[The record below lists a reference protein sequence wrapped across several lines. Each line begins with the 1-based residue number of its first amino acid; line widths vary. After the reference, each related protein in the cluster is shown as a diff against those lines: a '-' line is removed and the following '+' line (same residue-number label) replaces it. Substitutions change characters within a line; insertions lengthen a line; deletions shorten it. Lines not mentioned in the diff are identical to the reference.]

1 MTVEKPVLDEAPVN
15 SFHKRIVLVA
25 MGGPFCDGYLLGI
38 IAVAL
43 PQLTTRL
50 GLDTIGSGLVAASAL
65 LGVFLGGLIF
75 GPVTDRVGRRLM
87 YVLNLVVFVV
97 CSVLQF
103 WIAET
108 WQLVVLRLITG
119 IAIGADYPI
128 ASALT
133 AELVPRK
140 LRGPA
145 LSGLVLAWW
154 LGYGMSF
161 WAGWAMRGIGPEAW
175 RWMLVSAAVPAAL
188 FLVLRSGIPE
198 SPLWLASRGR
208 LAEAQRILLMC
219 FGQEATSEE
228 LNRERG
234 NRHNERGIGLGNLV
248 EIFRRG
254 YGVPLLFCSVFWFC
268 QVAPAY
274 SIRTFQ
280 PQLLESL
287 GVGDTYASS
296 ALIMA
301 IAVVGIAV
309 GMVLVNRMGRR
320 PLLIAS
326 FVGAIAALVALGVV
340 PHSVAF
346 LIVVLFVLYNF
357 SEAAGSGL
365 QFVYPSELFPTDLRA
380 TGVGFATAMSRLGSM
395 ASTFVLPLTTD
406 ALGTAG
412 TLLLGAGITAVGL
425 LVTLLL
431 APETKTLSLGQSSTR
446 PRPGHRAPEP
456 EATPGG
462 GS

>member
-1 MTVEKPVLDEAPVN
+1 MAEAQPALDEAPVN
-15 SFHKRIVLVA
+15 SFHRRIVMVS

-43 PQLTTRL
+43 TQITPQLEL
-50 GLDTIGSGLVAASAL
+50 GAVGSGLVAASAL

-87 YVLNLVVFVV
+87 YVLNLAVFVV
-97 CSVLQF
+97 CSVAQF
-103 WIAET
+103 WIDEA

-154 LGYGMSF
+154 LGYGASY
-161 WAGWAMRGIGPEAW
+161 WAGWALLSVGPDGW
-175 RWMLVSAAVPAAL
+175 RWMLVSAALPAAVFLL
-188 FLVLRSGIPE
+188 FRSGIPE

-208 LAEAQRILLMC
+208 IEEAQKILLAC
-219 FGQEATSEE
+219 FGRKASAEE
-228 LNRERG
+228 LSSEVRNKY
-234 NRHNERGIGLGNLV
+234 NERGTGLGNLV

-254 YGVPLLFCSVFWFC
+254 YGMPLLFCSLFWFC

-280 PQLLESL
+280 PQLLQSL
-287 GVGDTYASS
+287 GVGDAYASS
-296 ALIMA
+296 AVIMA
-301 IAVVGIAV
+301 IAVIGIVV
-309 GMVLVNRMGRR
+309 GMLAVNRMGRR
-320 PLLIAS
+320 PLLIGS
-326 FVGAIAALVALGVV
+326 FVCAAAALVALGIV
-340 PHSVAF
+340 PHSIG
-346 LIVVLFVLYNF
+346 LIIIALFVLYHF

-380 TGVGFATAMSRLGSM
+380 TGIGFATAMSRVGSM
-395 ASTFVLPLTTD
+395 ASTFVLPLTTN
-406 ALGTAG
+406 ALGTSG
-412 TLLLGAGITAVGL
+412 TLLLGAGITMIGL
-425 LVTLLL
+425 LAAVLL
-431 APETKTLSLGQSSTR
+431 APETTTLSLGQSSARVRRGGAAARDTTTR
-446 PRPGHRAPEP
+446 SAP
-456 EATPGG
+456 
-462 GS
+462 